1 MTAIERH
8 IKEAEIQMIDLVKAN
23 FSVLLEKI
31 RGNAEFLAEMNAT
44 HDPGA
49 NYEVA
54 YVATPAEIPD
64 LEGIKPLSGIEN
76 HIEEVI
82 ERLGLE
88 ATDVKALIP
97 LDRWKGLCNY
107 VITGHKNGMEVSAQW
122 VTETLISQ
130 GLATTTDQE
139 KHLEQLRGVRRA
151 MLAKDMDL
159 QTAKSQNGV
168 DVWEWSALEALAKE
182 NGLK

>member
-1 MTAIERH
+1 MTAIEQL
-8 IKEAEIQMIDLVKAN
+8 IETAKKQTVDLVIAS
-23 FSVLLEKI
+23 FDVLLEKI
-31 RGNAEFLAEMNAT
+31 RANAAFLDEMNAT

-49 NYEVA
+49 NYEVV
-54 YVATPAEIPD
+54 YVATPAAIPD

-82 ERLGLE
+82 ERFDLE
-88 ATDVKALIP
+88 ATDVKTLIP

-122 VTETLISQ
+122 VTETLIGQ

-159 QTAKSQNGV
+159 QTAKGQNGIE
-168 DVWEWSALEALAKE
+168 VWEHAALETLAKE
-182 NGLK
+182 NDLK